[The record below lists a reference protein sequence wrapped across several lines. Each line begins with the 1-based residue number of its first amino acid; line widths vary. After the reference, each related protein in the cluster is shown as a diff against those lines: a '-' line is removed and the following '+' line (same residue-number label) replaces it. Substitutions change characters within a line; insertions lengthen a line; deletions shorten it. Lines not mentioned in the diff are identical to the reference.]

1 VRVHRVTL
9 IPGDGV
15 GPELSE
21 ATRRVL
27 EATGVRFSWDVQEAG
42 ESAMERLGTPLPE
55 QVLAS
60 IRTNRVALK
69 GPIATPPSSGIRSVN
84 VALRVALDLY
94 ACVRPSRT
102 FPGARSR
109 YEHVDVV
116 VVRENTEGMYTGIE
130 FEQGEPATAEL
141 IGFIERT
148 TGQRIRDDAGI
159 SIKTISTGASDRI
172 ARFAFDYARSH
183 GRAKVTAGHKANI
196 MKFSDGVFLETARRV
211 ASEYPDVV
219 FDDRIIDALTMHL
232 VQRPEEFDVL
242 LLPNLYGD
250 IVSDLCA
257 GLVGGLGI
265 APGANIG
272 DRCAVFEATH
282 GTAPKYA
289 GRNMANPMAMML
301 SGVMMLR
308 HLDELDAADRLERAI
323 IEVIAEGRSVTFDM
337 KLSRDD
343 PSAAG
348 TSEVADAIVAKVVSR

>member
-1 VRVHRVTL
+1 MRVHRVTL

-27 EATGVRFSWDVQEAG
+27 EATGVGFSWDVQEAG
-42 ESAMERLGTPLPE
+42 ESAMDRLGTPLPE
-55 QVLAS
+55 EVLDS
-60 IRTNRVALK
+60 IRTNGVALK

-102 FPGARSR
+102 FPGAPSR

-159 SIKTISTGASDRI
+159 SIKTISTGASERI
-172 ARFAFDYARSH
+172 SRFAFDYARSH

-232 VQRPEEFDVL
+232 VQRPDEFDVL

-323 IEVIAEGRSVTFDM
+323 TEVIAEGRSVTFDM
-337 KLSRDD
+337 KPSRED
-343 PSAAG
+343 PSAVG
-348 TSEVADAIVAKVVSR
+348 TSKVAEAIAAKVVSR

>member
-1 VRVHRVTL
+1 MTKHRVTL
-9 IPGDGV
+9 IPGDGI
-15 GPELSE
+15 GPEISE

-27 EATGVRFSWDVQEAG
+27 EATGVQFSWDVQEAG
-42 ESAMERLGTPLPE
+42 EAAMARRGTPLPDPLLE
-55 QVLAS
+55 S
-60 IRTNRVALK
+60 IRANGVALK
-69 GPIATPPSSGIRSVN
+69 GPIGTPVSSGIRSVN

-94 ACVRPSRT
+94 ACVRPCRT

-130 FEQGEPATAEL
+130 FEQGDPATAEL
-141 IGFIERT
+141 IAFIDRT
-148 TGQRIRDDAGI
+148 TGYRIRDDAGI
-159 SIKTISTGASDRI
+159 SIKTISSGASERI
-172 ARFAFDYARSH
+172 ARFAFEHARSH
-183 GRAKVTAGHKANI
+183 GRRSVTAGHKATI
-196 MKFSDGVFLETARRV
+196 MKFSDGVFLETARSV
-211 ASEYPDVV
+211 ASEYPDVA
-219 FDDRIIDALTMHL
+219 FDERIIDALTMHL

-272 DRCAVFEATH
+272 DRFAVFEATH

-289 GRNMANPMAMML
+289 GRNMANPMALML

-308 HLDELDAADRLERAI
+308 HLSEAAAADRLERAI
-323 IEVIAEGRSVTFDM
+323 IEVIGEGRSVTYDM
-337 KLSRDD
+337 KPSRDD
-343 PSAAG
+343 PSAVG

>member
-1 VRVHRVTL
+1 VKVHRVTL

-15 GPELSE
+15 GPELSG
-21 ATRRVL
+21 ATRQVL

-42 ESAMERLGTPLPE
+42 ESAMDRLGTPLPE
-55 QVLAS
+55 QVLES
-60 IRTNRVALK
+60 IRTNGVALK
-69 GPIATPPSSGIRSVN
+69 GPIATPVHSGIRSVN

-116 VVRENTEGMYTGIE
+116 VVRENTEGMYTGSE

-141 IGFIERT
+141 IAFIDRT

-159 SIKTISTGASDRI
+159 SIKTISTGASERI
-172 ARFAFDYARSH
+172 ARFAFEFARSH
-183 GRAKVTAGHKANI
+183 GRSKVTAGHKANI

-211 ASEYPDVV
+211 ASEYPDIV
-219 FDDRIIDALTMHL
+219 FEDRIIDALTMHL

-265 APGANIG
+265 APGVNIG
-272 DRCAVFEATH
+272 DLCAVFEATH

-289 GRNMANPMAMML
+289 GRDMANPMAMML

-308 HLDELDAADRLERAI
+308 HLDEVDAADRLERAI
-323 IEVIAEGRSVTFDM
+323 TEVIAEGQSVTSDM
-337 KLSRDD
+337 KPTRDD
-343 PSAAG
+343 PSAVG
-348 TSEVADAIVAKVVSR
+348 TSEVAEAIVAKVVSH

>member
-1 VRVHRVTL
+1 
-9 IPGDGV
+9 
-15 GPELSE
+15 
-21 ATRRVL
+21 
-27 EATGVRFSWDVQEAG
+27 
-42 ESAMERLGTPLPE
+42 
-55 QVLAS
+55 
-60 IRTNRVALK
+60 
-69 GPIATPPSSGIRSVN
+69 
-84 VALRVALDLY
+84 
-94 ACVRPSRT
+94 
-102 FPGARSR
+102 
-109 YEHVDVV
+109 
-116 VVRENTEGMYTGIE
+116 MYTGIE
-130 FEQGEPATAEL
+130 FEQGAPATAEL
-141 IGFIERT
+141 IAFIERT

-159 SIKTISTGASDRI
+159 SIKTISTRASERI

-183 GRAKVTAGHKANI
+183 GRSRVTAGHKANI

-211 ASEYPDVV
+211 ASEYPDIA

-265 APGANIG
+265 APGVNIG

-308 HLDELDAADRLERAI
+308 HLDEVDAADRLERAI
-323 IEVIAEGRSVTFDM
+323 TEVIAEGRSVTYDM
-337 KLSRDD
+337 KPTRDD
-343 PSAAG
+343 PSAVG
-348 TSEVADAIVAKVVSR
+348 TSEVAEAVVAKVVSR